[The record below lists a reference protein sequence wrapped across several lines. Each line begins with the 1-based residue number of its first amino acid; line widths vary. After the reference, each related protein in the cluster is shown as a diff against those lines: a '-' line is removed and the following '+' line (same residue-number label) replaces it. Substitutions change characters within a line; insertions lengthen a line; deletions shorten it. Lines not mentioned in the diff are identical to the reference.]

1 MVTLRKT
8 HTVPD
13 TLRIKVGFTP
23 FQPPSGGFFVRQTVR
38 EHLASIHRVNTD
50 HPKLT
55 GWFPALLLVLM
66 NGCGESQPV
75 STASPS
81 GDKEACEKCV
91 SPSSRSALLLARFN
105 GSPAS
110 QNFVAHVEPLTEAQI
125 QAALTEEIIGP
136 DLALEEVQVFNE
148 TRVPEMPR
156 VRTAE
161 AWKIK
166 ADSIRRDV
174 LNKVVFR
181 GGAKQ
186 WRDTK
191 LNVEW
196 GDTIEGLPGY
206 RIRKLKFEAVP
217 GWWIPALLYEPLEL
231 QGKVPVV
238 LNVNGH
244 ARTGKATDYK
254 QLRCINQA
262 KRGMLALNVEWIGMG
277 QFANR
282 MGHYQMA
289 QLDLCGTA
297 GIAPFYLNMSKGLD
311 VLLAHPNA
319 DPNRVAVAGLS
330 GGGWQTIFISSLDTR
345 VTLAN
350 PVAGYSS
357 FKTRARHGKD
367 LGDSEQTPSDLAV
380 YADYT
385 HLTAML
391 ADRAALLTNNA
402 YDACCFTAGHALPP
416 LIDAAAPIFS
426 LLDRRDFL
434 RTHINHKPGTH
445 NFGLDNRQQLY
456 RFMGDV
462 FYPQD
467 AGFDAKEIP
476 SEAEVKSYDDL
487 LVPLPED
494 NHSFNSIALGLM
506 KHLPQP
512 QTGSPEEQRKRLLEI
527 IHAQDYAVAAKKV
540 GGEGGVE
547 HFQFALGRD
556 WTVPGTVFT
565 PPEVKATTLL
575 IADAGRAKQADVVAG
590 LMKDG
595 YRVVALDPFFFGESK
610 IKSRDFLHVIL
621 MHAVGERAL
630 GVQAGQLAAIA
641 GWAAESYDG
650 PVGLQSIGPRLSVAA
665 RLAAV
670 QTEAIGS
677 VTLHEPMKSLKEVI
691 IENKGANHLPEMM
704 CFGLL
709 EAFDLKQIEALK
721 LKP

>member
-1 MVTLRKT
+1 MCRT
-8 HTVPD
+8 
-13 TLRIKVGFTP
+13 
-23 FQPPSGGFFVRQTVR
+23 
-38 EHLASIHRVNTD
+38 
-50 HPKLT
+50 
-55 GWFPALLLVLM
+55 
-66 NGCGESQPV
+66 
-75 STASPS
+75 
-81 GDKEACEKCV
+81 
-91 SPSSRSALLLARFN
+91 PSSRATFLQAALAEEKR
-105 GSPAS
+105 
-110 QNFVAHVEPLTEAQI
+110 VANVEPLTAEEVT
-125 QAALTEEIIGP
+125 AALSEEIIGP

-148 TRVPEMPR
+148 TRVPDMPR

-161 AWKIK
+161 EWQAE
-166 ADSIRRDV
+166 ASAIRKQV
-174 LNKVVFR
+174 LDRVVFR
-181 GGAKQ
+181 GGAAE
-186 WRDTK
+186 WRDTP
-191 LNVEW
+191 LRVEW
-196 GDTIEGLPGY
+196 GKTIEDLPGY
-206 RIRKLKFEAVP
+206 RIKKLKFEAVP
-217 GWWIPALLYEPLEL
+217 GWWFPALLYEPLEL
-231 QGKVPVV
+231 KGKVPVV

-262 KRGMLALNVEWIGMG
+262 KRGMIALNVEWIGMG

-289 QLDLCGTA
+289 QLDLCGVA

-319 DPNRVAVAGLS
+319 DPDRVAVAGLS
-330 GGGWQTIFISSLDTR
+330 GGGWQTIFISSLDER
-345 VTLAN
+345 VKLAN

-367 LGDSEQTPSDLAV
+367 LGDSEQTPNDLAV

-402 YDACCFTAGHALPP
+402 YDRCCFTAGHALPP

-426 LLDRRDFL
+426 LLDRRDYL
-434 RTHINHKPGTH
+434 RTHINHKPGSH
-445 NFGLDNRQQLY
+445 NFGVDNRQQLY

-462 FYPQD
+462 FYP
-467 AGFDAKEIP
+467 GNTSFDAREIP

-487 LVPLPED
+487 VVPLPED

-506 KHLPQP
+506 KDLPKP
-512 QTGSPEEQRKRLLEI
+512 QTGSPAEQRKRLLEI
-527 IHAQDYAVAAKKV
+527 IHAKDYTVNAAKEV
-540 GGEGGVE
+540 GGEGGVV

-556 WTVPGTVFT
+556 WTVPATVFT
-565 PPEVKATTLL
+565 PPEAKATTLL
-575 IADAGRAKQADVVAG
+575 IADEGRAKQTAAVTQ
-590 LMKDG
+590 LMEDG
-595 YRVVALDPFFFGESK
+595 NRVVALDPFFFGESK

-630 GVQAGQLAAIA
+630 GVQAGQIAAIA
-641 GWAAESYDG
+641 DWAAEAYG
-650 PVGLQSIGPRLSVAA
+650 EPVGLQSIGPRLSVAA

-670 QTEAIGS
+670 QTEAIQT
-677 VTLHEPMKSLKEVI
+677 VTLHDPMKSLKEVLT
-691 IENKGANHLPEMM
+691 ENRGANHLPEMM

-721 LKP
+721 LNP

>member
-1 MVTLRKT
+1 MKLIFALYGLCLV
-8 HTVPD
+8 
-13 TLRIKVGFTP
+13 IGF
-23 FQPPSGGFFVRQTVR
+23 SG
-38 EHLASIHRVNTD
+38 I
-50 HPKLT
+50 
-55 GWFPALLLVLM
+55 
-66 NGCGESQPV
+66 GCGEAANATADSEPV
-75 STASPS
+75 LKVGEEECEMCRTPGSRASFL
-81 GDKEACEKCV
+81 KAALAEEK
-91 SPSSRSALLLARFN
+91 R
-105 GSPAS
+105 
-110 QNFVAHVEPLTEAQI
+110 VANVEPLTAEQVT
-125 QAALTEEIIGP
+125 AALAEEIIGV

-148 TRVPEMPR
+148 TRVPDMPR
-156 VRTAE
+156 VSTAKE
-161 AWKIK
+161 WQTQAT
-166 ADSIRRDV
+166 AIRNQV
-174 LNKVVFR
+174 LDHVVFR
-181 GGAKQ
+181 GGAAD
-186 WRDTK
+186 WRDTQ
-191 LNVEW
+191 LQVQW
-196 GDTIEGLPGY
+196 GETIEGLPGY
-206 RIRKLKFEAVP
+206 RIKKLKFEALP
-217 GWWIPALLYEPLEL
+217 GWWIPALLYEPLEM

-262 KRGMLALNVEWIGMG
+262 KRGMIALNVEWIGMG

-289 QLDLCGTA
+289 QLDLCGVA

-319 DPNRVAVAGLS
+319 DQDRVAVAGLS
-330 GGGWQTIFISSLDTR
+330 GGGWQTIFISSLDER
-345 VTLAN
+345 VKLAN

-367 LGDSEQTPSDLAV
+367 LGDSEQTPNDLAV

-402 YDACCFTAGHALPP
+402 YDRCCFTAGHALPP

-426 LLDRRDFL
+426 LLDRRDHL
-434 RTHINHKPGTH
+434 RTHINHKPGSH
-445 NFGLDNRQQLY
+445 NFGVDNRQQLY

-462 FYPQD
+462 FYPGD
-467 AGFDAKEIP
+467 TSFDAKEIP

-506 KHLPQP
+506 KGLPKP
-512 QTGSPEEQRKRLLEI
+512 QSGSEAEQRKRLLKI
-527 IHAQDYAVAAKKV
+527 VHAKEYTATAKKV
-540 GGEGGVE
+540 GGEGGVA

-556 WTVPGTVFT
+556 WTVPATVFT
-565 PPEVKATTLL
+565 PPEVKGTTLL
-575 IADAGRAKQADVVAG
+575 IADEGRAKQTTAVTQ
-590 LMKDG
+590 LMEDG

-630 GVQAGQLAAIA
+630 GVQSGQLAAIA
-641 GWAAESYDG
+641 DWAAEAYGG
-650 PVGLQSIGPRLSVAA
+650 PVGLQSIGPRLSVSA

-670 QTEAIGS
+670 QTEAIQS
-677 VTLHEPMKSLKEVI
+677 VTLHDPMTSLKEVI
-691 IENKGANHLPEMM
+691 TENRGANHLPEMM

-721 LKP
+721 LNP

>member
-1 MVTLRKT
+1 MKLIFALYGLCLV
-8 HTVPD
+8 
-13 TLRIKVGFTP
+13 IGF
-23 FQPPSGGFFVRQTVR
+23 SG
-38 EHLASIHRVNTD
+38 I
-50 HPKLT
+50 
-55 GWFPALLLVLM
+55 
-66 NGCGESQPV
+66 GCGEAANATSDSAPV
-75 STASPS
+75 LKAGEEECEMCRTPGSRASFL
-81 GDKEACEKCV
+81 K
-91 SPSSRSALLLARFN
+91 
-105 GSPAS
+105 
-110 QNFVAHVEPLTEAQI
+110 
-125 QAALTEEIIGP
+125 AALAEEKRLANVVSLTAEQVTAALAEEIIGL

-148 TRVPEMPR
+148 TRVPDMPR
-156 VRTAE
+156 VSTVKEWQTQATA
-161 AWKIK
+161 
-166 ADSIRRDV
+166 IRNQV
-174 LNKVVFR
+174 LDRVVFR
-181 GGAKQ
+181 GGAAD
-186 WRDTK
+186 WRDTQ
-191 LNVEW
+191 LQVQW
-196 GDTIEGLPGY
+196 GETIEGLPGY
-206 RIRKLKFEAVP
+206 RIKKLKFEALP
-217 GWWIPALLYEPLEL
+217 GWWIPALLYEPLEM

-244 ARTGKATDYK
+244 DRTGKATDYK

-262 KRGMLALNVEWIGMG
+262 KRGMIALNVEWIGMG

-289 QLDLCGTA
+289 QLDLCGVA

-319 DPNRVAVAGLS
+319 DQDRVAVAGLS
-330 GGGWQTIFISSLDTR
+330 GGGWQTIFISSLDER
-345 VTLAN
+345 VKLAN

-367 LGDSEQTPSDLAV
+367 LGDSEQTPNDLAV

-402 YDACCFTAGHALPP
+402 YDRCCFTAGHALPP

-426 LLDRRDFL
+426 LLDRRDYL
-434 RTHINHKPGTH
+434 RTHINHKPGSH
-445 NFGLDNRQQLY
+445 NFGVDNRQQLY

-462 FYPQD
+462 FYPGD
-467 AGFDAKEIP
+467 TSFDAKEIP

-506 KHLPQP
+506 KGLPKP
-512 QTGSPEEQRKRLLEI
+512 QSGSEAEQRKRLLKI
-527 IHAQDYAVAAKKV
+527 VHAKEYTATAKKV
-540 GGEGGVE
+540 GGEGGVA

-565 PPEVKATTLL
+565 PPEVKGTTLL
-575 IADAGRAKQADVVAG
+575 IADQGRAKQTTAVTQ
-590 LMKDG
+590 LMEDG

-630 GVQAGQLAAIA
+630 GVQSGQLAAIA
-641 GWAAESYDG
+641 DWAVEAYGE

-670 QTEAIGS
+670 QTEAIQS
-677 VTLHEPMKSLKEVI
+677 VTLHDPMKSLKEVLT
-691 IENKGANHLPEMM
+691 ENRGANHLPEMM

-709 EAFDLKQIEALK
+709 EAYDLKQIEALK
-721 LKP
+721 LNP